1 MREVGKIFSSLIDDD
16 TDISNTA
23 KFEIVSP
30 SEANHQSDEADKVKE
45 EKQSKPK
52 MVNIP
57 KDCGK
62 YSFKRFEPAIAENVD
77 IKQIQI
83 GDFILRLDESWTE
96 LLLFLIGASWNKL
109 ELGFIPKAAEYGVFN
124 SCVILHSNHTIYTDI
139 EQKDIT
145 LFNIPEID
153 KVIELRTTSYDFY
166 SEAYRSIFAL
176 LRLLD
181 VNKRPISTWLIKK
194 GLSGDILNKATANL
208 NKLMNNALIDSADSN
223 RVKKRVYTSKEIKL
237 EKKELGDS
245 GSRANAVNISILDTN
260 NSEPR
265 LIKSRAN
272 AVNISIL
279 DTNNS
284 EPRLIKSSLIGM
296 YEIGDYANITLQ
308 YIDFGEVGSEVFD
321 FESLGIA
328 TLTVLN
334 LLSHENFGE
343 VVFSNAIKDV
353 VGVTMTPSDY
363 YDTAIV
369 AKNIQG
375 TPWYFYTNGL
385 RGSLIKYLIDVI
397 EELEIDL
404 DTIQVTYTLG
414 EKQ

>member
-1 MREVGKIFSSLIDDD
+1 MEKIFISLIDDG

-23 KFEIVSP
+23 KFEAISP

-145 LFNIPEID
+145 LFNILEID

-166 SEAYRSIFAL
+166 SEAYRSISAL
-176 LRLLD
+176 LRLLN

-208 NKLMNNALIDSADSN
+208 NKLMNNALINSADSN
-223 RVKKRVYTSKEIKL
+223 GVKKRVYTSKEIKL

-245 GSRANAVNISILDTN
+245 GNRANAVNISILDTN
-260 NSEPR
+260 NSE
-265 LIKSRAN
+265 S
-272 AVNISIL
+272 
-279 DTNNS
+279 
-284 EPRLIKSSLIGM
+284 RLIKSSLIEM
-296 YEIGDYANITLQ
+296 YEIGDYTNISLQ

-343 VVFSNAIKDV
+343 VVFSNTIKDV

>member
-1 MREVGKIFSSLIDDD
+1 MREVEKIFSSLIDDG

-23 KFEIVSP
+23 KFEIISP

-166 SEAYRSIFAL
+166 SEAYRSISAL

-181 VNKRPISTWLIKK
+181 VNKRPISTWLVKK
-194 GLSGDILNKATANL
+194 GLSGDILNRATANL

-223 RVKKRVYTSKEIKL
+223 GVKKRVYTSKEIKL

-265 LIKSRAN
+265 LIKS
-272 AVNISIL
+272 
-279 DTNNS
+279 
-284 EPRLIKSSLIGM
+284 SLIEM
-296 YEIGDYANITLQ
+296 YEIGDYANISLQ

-343 VVFSNAIKDV
+343 VAFSNTIKDV

>member
-1 MREVGKIFSSLIDDD
+1 MREVGKIFSSLIDDG

-30 SEANHQSDEADKVKE
+30 SEANHQSGEADKVKE

-62 YSFKRFEPAIAENVD
+62 YSFRRFEPAIAENVD

-83 GDFILRLDESWTE
+83 GDFILRLDGSWTE

-166 SEAYRSIFAL
+166 SEAYRSISAL

-194 GLSGDILNKATANL
+194 GLYGDILNKATANL

-223 RVKKRVYTSKEIKL
+223 GVKKRVYTSKEIKL

-265 LIKSRAN
+265 LIKS
-272 AVNISIL
+272 
-279 DTNNS
+279 
-284 EPRLIKSSLIGM
+284 SLIEM
-296 YEIGDYANITLQ
+296 YEIGDYANISLQ
-308 YIDFGEVGSEVFD
+308 YIDFGEVGGEVFD

-343 VVFSNAIKDV
+343 VVFSNTIKDV

-404 DTIQVTYTLG
+404 DIIQVTYTLG

>member
-1 MREVGKIFSSLIDDD
+1 MRGVEKIFSSLIDDG

-23 KFEIVSP
+23 KFEAISP

-45 EKQSKPK
+45 EKQSKSK

-166 SEAYRSIFAL
+166 SEAYRSISAL

-194 GLSGDILNKATANL
+194 GLSGDIFNKATANL

-223 RVKKRVYTSKEIKL
+223 GVKKRVYTSKEIKL
-237 EKKELGDS
+237 EKKELGDN
-245 GSRANAVNISILDTN
+245 GNRANAVNISILDTN
-260 NSEPR
+260 NSE
-265 LIKSRAN
+265 S
-272 AVNISIL
+272 
-279 DTNNS
+279 
-284 EPRLIKSSLIGM
+284 RLIKSSLIEM
-296 YEIGDYANITLQ
+296 YEIGDYTNISLQ

-343 VVFSNAIKDV
+343 VVFSNTIKDV

-404 DTIQVTYTLG
+404 DTIQVTYILG

>member
-1 MREVGKIFSSLIDDD
+1 MREVEKIFSSLIDDD

-23 KFEIVSP
+23 KFETISP
-30 SEANHQSDEADKVKE
+30 SEANHQSDEAGKVKE

-166 SEAYRSIFAL
+166 SEAYRSISAL

-223 RVKKRVYTSKEIKL
+223 GVKKRVYTSKEIKL

-245 GSRANAVNISILDTN
+245 GSRANT
-260 NSEPR
+260 
-265 LIKSRAN
+265 
-272 AVNISIL
+272 VNISIL

-284 EPRLIKSSLIGM
+284 EPRLIKSSLIEM

-343 VVFSNAIKDV
+343 VAFSNTIKDV
-353 VGVTMTPSDY
+353 VGITMTPSDY

-404 DTIQVTYTLG
+404 DIIQVTYTLG

>member
-1 MREVGKIFSSLIDDD
+1 MREVEKIFSSLIDDG

-23 KFEIVSP
+23 KFEIISP
-30 SEANHQSDEADKVKE
+30 SEANHQSDEAGKVKE

-77 IKQIQI
+77 IRQIQI

-124 SCVILHSNHTIYTDI
+124 SCVILHSNHTIYTDV

-166 SEAYRSIFAL
+166 SEAYRSISAL

-223 RVKKRVYTSKEIKL
+223 GVKKRVYTSKEIKL

-265 LIKSRAN
+265 LIKS
-272 AVNISIL
+272 
-279 DTNNS
+279 
-284 EPRLIKSSLIGM
+284 SLIEM
-296 YEIGDYANITLQ
+296 YEIGDYANISLQ

-343 VVFSNAIKDV
+343 VVFSNTIKDV

-385 RGSLIKYLIDVI
+385 RGSLIKYLIDII

>member
-1 MREVGKIFSSLIDDD
+1 MREVEKIFSSLIDDG

-52 MVNIP
+52 MANIP

-124 SCVILHSNHTIYTDI
+124 SCVILHSNHTIYTDV

-166 SEAYRSIFAL
+166 SEAYRSISAL

-223 RVKKRVYTSKEIKL
+223 GVKKRVYTSKEIKL

-260 NSEPR
+260 NSE
-265 LIKSRAN
+265 S
-272 AVNISIL
+272 
-279 DTNNS
+279 
-284 EPRLIKSSLIGM
+284 RLIKSSLIEM
-296 YEIGDYANITLQ
+296 YEIGDYTNISLQ
-308 YIDFGEVGSEVFD
+308 YIDFGEVGSGVFD

-343 VVFSNAIKDV
+343 VVFSNTIKDV

>member
-23 KFEIVSP
+23 KFETISP
-30 SEANHQSDEADKVKE
+30 SEANHQSDEAGKVKE

-166 SEAYRSIFAL
+166 SEAYRSISAL

-194 GLSGDILNKATANL
+194 GLSGDILNKATVNL

-223 RVKKRVYTSKEIKL
+223 GVKKRVYTSKEIKL

-265 LIKSRAN
+265 LIKS
-272 AVNISIL
+272 
-279 DTNNS
+279 
-284 EPRLIKSSLIGM
+284 SLIEM

-343 VVFSNAIKDV
+343 VVFSNTIKDI

>member
-1 MREVGKIFSSLIDDD
+1 MREVGKIFSSLIDDA

-23 KFEIVSP
+23 KFEAISP

-45 EKQSKPK
+45 EKQSKSK

-153 KVIELRTTSYDFY
+153 KVIELRTTSYDFC
-166 SEAYRSIFAL
+166 SEAYRSISAL

-223 RVKKRVYTSKEIKL
+223 GVKKRVYTSKEIKL
-237 EKKELGDS
+237 EKKELGDN
-245 GSRANAVNISILDTN
+245 GNRANAVNISILDTN
-260 NSEPR
+260 NSE
-265 LIKSRAN
+265 S
-272 AVNISIL
+272 
-279 DTNNS
+279 
-284 EPRLIKSSLIGM
+284 RLIKSSLIEM
-296 YEIGDYANITLQ
+296 YEIGDYTNISLQ

-343 VVFSNAIKDV
+343 VVFSNTIKDV

-404 DTIQVTYTLG
+404 DTIQVTYILG

>member
-265 LIKSRAN
+265 LIKS
-272 AVNISIL
+272 
-279 DTNNS
+279 
-284 EPRLIKSSLIGM
+284 SLIGM

>member
-1 MREVGKIFSSLIDDD
+1 MREVGKIFSSLIDDA

-23 KFEIVSP
+23 KFEAISP

-57 KDCGK
+57 KDYGK

-166 SEAYRSIFAL
+166 SEAYRSISAL

-223 RVKKRVYTSKEIKL
+223 GVKKRVYTSKEIKL

-260 NSEPR
+260 NSE
-265 LIKSRAN
+265 S
-272 AVNISIL
+272 
-279 DTNNS
+279 
-284 EPRLIKSSLIGM
+284 RLIKSSLIEM
-296 YEIGDYANITLQ
+296 YEIGEYTNISLQ

-343 VVFSNAIKDV
+343 VVFSNTIKDV

>member
-1 MREVGKIFSSLIDDD
+1 MREVGKIFSSLIDDA

-23 KFEIVSP
+23 KFEAISP

-166 SEAYRSIFAL
+166 SEAYRSISAL

-194 GLSGDILNKATANL
+194 DLSGDIFNKATANL

-223 RVKKRVYTSKEIKL
+223 GVKKRVYTSKEIKL

-260 NSEPR
+260 NSE
-265 LIKSRAN
+265 S
-272 AVNISIL
+272 
-279 DTNNS
+279 
-284 EPRLIKSSLIGM
+284 RLIKSSLIEM
-296 YEIGDYANITLQ
+296 YEIGDYTNISLQ

-343 VVFSNAIKDV
+343 VVFSNTIKDV

>member
-1 MREVGKIFSSLIDDD
+1 MREVEKIFSSLIDDG

-166 SEAYRSIFAL
+166 SEAYRSISAL

-223 RVKKRVYTSKEIKL
+223 GVKKRVYTSKEIKL

-245 GSRANAVNISILDTN
+245 GNRANAVNISILDTN

-265 LIKSRAN
+265 LM
-272 AVNISIL
+272 
-279 DTNNS
+279 
-284 EPRLIKSSLIGM
+284 KSSLIEM
-296 YEIGDYANITLQ
+296 YEIGDYANISLQ

-343 VVFSNAIKDV
+343 VVFSNTIKDV

>member
-1 MREVGKIFSSLIDDD
+1 MREVGKIFSSLIDDG

-23 KFEIVSP
+23 KFEIISP

-62 YSFKRFEPAIAENVD
+62 YSFRRFEPAIAENVD

-124 SCVILHSNHTIYTDI
+124 SCVILHSNHTIYTDV

-166 SEAYRSIFAL
+166 SEAYRSISAL

-194 GLSGDILNKATANL
+194 SLSGDILNKATANL

-223 RVKKRVYTSKEIKL
+223 GVKKRVYTSKEIKL

-245 GSRANAVNISILDTN
+245 GSRS
-260 NSEPR
+260 
-265 LIKSRAN
+265 N

-284 EPRLIKSSLIGM
+284 EPRLIKSSLIEM

-343 VVFSNAIKDV
+343 VVFSNTIKDV

-363 YDTAIV
+363 YNTAIV

-385 RGSLIKYLIDVI
+385 RGRLIKYLIDVI

>member
-1 MREVGKIFSSLIDDD
+1 MREVGKIFSSLIDDA

-23 KFEIVSP
+23 KFEAISP
-30 SEANHQSDEADKVKE
+30 SEANHQSDEAGKVKE
-45 EKQSKPK
+45 EKQSKSK

-166 SEAYRSIFAL
+166 SEAYRSISAL

-223 RVKKRVYTSKEIKL
+223 GVKKRVYTSKEIKL

-245 GSRANAVNISILDTN
+245 GNRANAVNISILDTN
-260 NSEPR
+260 NSEY
-265 LIKSRAN
+265 
-272 AVNISIL
+272 
-279 DTNNS
+279 
-284 EPRLIKSSLIGM
+284 RLIKSSLIEM
-296 YEIGDYANITLQ
+296 YEIGDYTNISLQ
-308 YIDFGEVGSEVFD
+308 YIDFGEVGSGVFD

-343 VVFSNAIKDV
+343 VVFSNTIKDV

-404 DTIQVTYTLG
+404 DTIQITYTLG

>member
-1 MREVGKIFSSLIDDD
+1 MREVGKIFSSLIDDG

-23 KFEIVSP
+23 KFEAISP

-45 EKQSKPK
+45 EKQSKSK

-166 SEAYRSIFAL
+166 SEAYRSISAL

-223 RVKKRVYTSKEIKL
+223 GVKKRVYTSKEIKL
-237 EKKELGDS
+237 EKKELGNS
-245 GSRANAVNISILDTN
+245 GNRVNAVNISILDTN
-260 NSEPR
+260 NSE
-265 LIKSRAN
+265 S
-272 AVNISIL
+272 
-279 DTNNS
+279 
-284 EPRLIKSSLIGM
+284 RLIKSSLIEM
-296 YEIGDYANITLQ
+296 YEIGDYANISLQ

-343 VVFSNAIKDV
+343 VVFSNTIKDV

>member
-1 MREVGKIFSSLIDDD
+1 MRGVEKIFSSLIDDA

-23 KFEIVSP
+23 KFEAISP
-30 SEANHQSDEADKVKE
+30 SEANHQSDEAGKVKE

-153 KVIELRTTSYDFY
+153 KVIELRTTSYDFC
-166 SEAYRSIFAL
+166 SEAYRSISAL

-223 RVKKRVYTSKEIKL
+223 GVKKRVYTSKEIKL

-260 NSEPR
+260 NSE
-265 LIKSRAN
+265 S
-272 AVNISIL
+272 
-279 DTNNS
+279 
-284 EPRLIKSSLIGM
+284 RLIKSSLIEM
-296 YEIGDYANITLQ
+296 YEIGDYTNISLQ
-308 YIDFGEVGSEVFD
+308 YIDFGEVGSGVFD

-343 VVFSNAIKDV
+343 VVFSNTIKDV

>member
-23 KFEIVSP
+23 KFEAISP
-30 SEANHQSDEADKVKE
+30 SEANHQSDEAGKVKE

-109 ELGFIPKAAEYGVFN
+109 ELDFIPKAAEYGVFN

-166 SEAYRSIFAL
+166 SEAYRSISAL

-194 GLSGDILNKATANL
+194 GLSGDIFNKATANL

-223 RVKKRVYTSKEIKL
+223 GVKKRVYTSKEIKL

-260 NSEPR
+260 NSE
-265 LIKSRAN
+265 S
-272 AVNISIL
+272 
-279 DTNNS
+279 
-284 EPRLIKSSLIGM
+284 RLIKSSLIEM
-296 YEIGDYANITLQ
+296 YEIGDYTNISLQ

-343 VVFSNAIKDV
+343 VVFSNTIKDV

>member
-1 MREVGKIFSSLIDDD
+1 MREVGKIFSSLIDDA

-23 KFEIVSP
+23 KFEAISP

-45 EKQSKPK
+45 EKQSKSK

-166 SEAYRSIFAL
+166 SEAYRSISAL

-194 GLSGDILNKATANL
+194 GLSGDIFNKATANL

-223 RVKKRVYTSKEIKL
+223 GVKKRVYTSKEIKL

-260 NSEPR
+260 NSE
-265 LIKSRAN
+265 S
-272 AVNISIL
+272 
-279 DTNNS
+279 
-284 EPRLIKSSLIGM
+284 RLIKSSLIEM
-296 YEIGDYANITLQ
+296 YEIGDYANISLQ
-308 YIDFGEVGSEVFD
+308 YIDFGEVGSGVFD

-343 VVFSNAIKDV
+343 VVFSNTIKDV